1 MSGPAGTFAPPPSH
15 LLPSASLRG
24 DPVTAAM
31 GPVLLLEAV
40 DLGDGAAF
48 RVGGGAA
55 DGEQHDDSDV
65 VPLAERSSDEI
76 SLFYAM

>member
-1 MSGPAGTFAPPPSH
+1 
-15 LLPSASLRG
+15 
-24 DPVTAAM
+24 M